1 MKPQVLILCAA
12 AGLVFAGCSGEGH
25 SIYVEAGCP
34 ECHGDDLRG
43 TPSSGPAIQ
52 NTRKHWDEERML
64 IYFRN
69 PDSVA
74 SSDPRLSE
82 LRDLYGDGMAP
93 LKLADP
99 IAREKLARYVIR

>member
-1 MKPQVLILCAA
+1 
-12 AGLVFAGCSGEGH
+12 
-25 SIYVEAGCP
+25 
-34 ECHGDDLRG
+34 
-43 TPSSGPAIQ
+43 
-52 NTRKHWDEERML
+52 ML

-82 LRDLYGDGMAP
+82 LRSRYGEGMAP